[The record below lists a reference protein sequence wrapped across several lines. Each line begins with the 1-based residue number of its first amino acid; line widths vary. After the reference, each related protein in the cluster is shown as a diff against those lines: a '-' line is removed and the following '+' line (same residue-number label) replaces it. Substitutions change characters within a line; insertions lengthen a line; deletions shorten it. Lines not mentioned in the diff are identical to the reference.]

1 MATVVNIVVGSLAWV
16 EDDMAWIDEKVVHV
30 SGEEIKIICT
40 NEKLECDS
48 QGRCCQIDCNEVDM
62 NEATF
67 IGEVIFILLRGSHFK
82 QLLLEK

>member
-1 MATVVNIVVGSLAWV
+1 MATVVNIVVGSLASV

-62 NEATF
+62 NEETF
-67 IGEVIFILLRGSHFK
+67 IGEVIVILLRGGC
-82 QLLLEK
+82 